1 MKLMLVLLCS
11 VITLKAEPV
20 ISLEI
25 SNLVFIM
32 VLTHLITSWHIL
44 KSISATIFTFISHN
58 SKSVID
64 FSHFLARSVCY
75 CMMSGNAMLIFQWF
89 IVSSYTDSSWGP
101 LAVESVETTE
111 SRVWLGWQHRCG
123 PVPLVWR
130 VWLYPWNSPPSRG
143 CCTLAAT
150 VAAPGPG
157 DSTHYW
163 CWGHWPLVSTL
174 AEASTWSCSN
184 SDPTM
189 LGWLQA
195 ACRRTS
201 SVSPISSIQLH
212 QQM

>member
-1 MKLMLVLLCS
+1 MRLMLVLLCS

-101 LAVESVETTE
+101 LAVESVVITE
-111 SRVWLGWQHRCG
+111 SRV
-123 PVPLVWR
+123 
-130 VWLYPWNSPPSRG
+130 
-143 CCTLAAT
+143 
-150 VAAPGPG
+150 
-157 DSTHYW
+157 
-163 CWGHWPLVSTL
+163 
-174 AEASTWSCSN
+174 
-184 SDPTM
+184 
-189 LGWLQA
+189 
-195 ACRRTS
+195 
-201 SVSPISSIQLH
+201 
-212 QQM
+212 